1 MFRTTLALALLTTP
15 AWAEDT
21 TFIAPVYAQL
31 VSFTLPDGFAVGF
44 EDPAPGFYII
54 EAPPIGQTVE
64 NWTQLISM
72 TGAKDG
78 VRGDIVENATLYASN
93 IAAAYQQ
100 HCPDSYST
108 QTLDTPAIPGVLDA
122 IAVYFAC
129 GPNADAAQAEGVV
142 MLVLS
147 GRKDIYTLQ
156 WAERFDAPAGPVPYD
171 SARWASR
178 LAALGEDARLCNPVT
193 GEGAPYPSCVGN

>member
-1 MFRTTLALALLTTP
+1 MFRITLALALLTTP

-31 VSFTLPDGFAVGF
+31 VSFTLPDGFAVAF

-54 EAPPIGQTVE
+54 EAPAMGQTVE

-72 TGAKDG
+72 TGAKNG
-78 VRGDIVENATLYASN
+78 VRGDVVENAALYASN
-93 IAAAYQQ
+93 IAASYRQY
-100 HCPDSYST
+100 CPDSYST
-108 QTLDTPAIPGVLDA
+108 QMLPTPAIPGVLDA
-122 IAVYFAC
+122 VAVYYAC
-129 GPNADAAQAEGVV
+129 GPTADTAQAEGVV

-156 WAERFDAPAGPVPYD
+156 WAERFDAPVPYD
-171 SARWASR
+171 AARWAPR
-178 LAALGEDARLCNPVT
+178 LAALSADARLCDPVP